1 VRTLAPL
8 IATAVV
14 VLSASAPA
22 AAAPPAAATAAATG
36 VTATTAELNGT
47 VRPNQEPTTYHFEYG
62 RTTAYGAMT
71 AHAGPLSGN
80 AQKTVSATISGLAPS
95 TTYHYRLV
103 AANAS
108 GTAHGADAAFTTAA
122 ATGPQ
127 PPAIS
132 VKASPRTITY
142 GRSTTITGQVAGAN
156 AGVKVE
162 LDETPFP
169 FTEPF
174 RRAENG
180 ATVAGGLY
188 SFAVAPQMN
197 TRYRVQ
203 AKSSPPATSGTVRVN
218 VRPRVSLRVSD
229 RTPRRGQRVRFRGA
243 VQPEHDG
250 ARVRI
255 QRRTRSGGWNTVASP
270 LLVPAMPIDGVDRS
284 RFSRR
289 LRVHASRAYRV
300 VFVPRDGDHVRG
312 KSVKRRLR
320 VH

>member
-1 VRTLAPL
+1 VKTLAPL
-8 IATAVV
+8 VAAAILAVCATA
-14 VLSASAPA
+14 PA
-22 AAAPPAAATAAATG
+22 VAAPPTATTTAAAD
-36 VTATTAELNGT
+36 VTATTAELNG
-47 VRPNQEPTTYHFEYG
+47 VVLPNQEPTTYHFEFG
-62 RTTAYGAMT
+62 PTTAYGART
-71 AHAGPLSGN
+71 PDAGPLTGN
-80 AQKTVSATISGLAPS
+80 AQRTVSAAISGLAPS

-103 AANAS
+103 ATNAS
-108 GTAHGADAAFTTAA
+108 GTATGADVTFTTAPS
-122 ATGPQ
+122 TGAQ
-127 PPAIS
+127 PPA
-132 VKASPRTITY
+132 VTVRAAPRTITY
-142 GRSTTITGQVAGAN
+142 GRSTSITGQVPGAD

-162 LDETPFP
+162 LEATPFP
-169 FTEPF
+169 FSEPF

-180 ATVAGGLY
+180 ATTAGGLY
-188 SFAVAPQMN
+188 SFAVAPEVN
-197 TRYRVQ
+197 TQYRVQ
-203 AKSSPPATSGTVRVN
+203 AKSSPSATSGTVRVN

-229 RTPRRGQRVRFRGA
+229 RTPRRGQRVRFFGA

-270 LLVPAMPIDGVDRS
+270 LLVPALPIDGVDRS

-289 LRVHASRAYRV
+289 LRVHATRAYRV